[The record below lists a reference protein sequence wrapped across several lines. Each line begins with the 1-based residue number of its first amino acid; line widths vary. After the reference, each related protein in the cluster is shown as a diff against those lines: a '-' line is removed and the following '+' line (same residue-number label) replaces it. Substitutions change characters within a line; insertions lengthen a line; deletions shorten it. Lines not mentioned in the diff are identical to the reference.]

1 MVYTRLSDVNFGP
14 DDLDAMPAA
23 DRLVM
28 TTPDHFEIRY
38 VINPHMAGNIGSV
51 DTRKAHQQ
59 WEMLKE
65 AFESCGIPVDVV
77 EGMPGQPDMVFCA
90 NQTLPY
96 IRKDGTKGV
105 VLSKMY
111 APQRVGEVAYF
122 ERHFS
127 NMGWEIID
135 DLSHGDVEFEGMGD
149 AIWHRGKRLLW
160 GGHGFRTDVH
170 IYDLISRK
178 LDTPV
183 IALQLDDPEFY
194 HLDTCFCILDEETV
208 LIYSPAFK
216 PEGLDL
222 IRHFFPRVIGAPER
236 EARDLFA
243 CNAHCPDGKHVII
256 QRGCTTTK
264 AALIG
269 LGFTVIEVDTDEY
282 LKSGGSVFCMKLMT
296 W

>member
-1 MVYTRLSDVNFGP
+1 MVYTHLSEVSFGTR
-14 DDLDAMPAA
+14 DLDDMPPA
-23 DRLVM
+23 DRMVM
-28 TTPDHFEIRY
+28 TTPDHFEILY
-38 VINPHMAGNIGSV
+38 VINPHMAGNVGAV
-51 DTRKAHQQ
+51 DKGVARQQ
-59 WEMLKE
+59 WDDLKA
-65 AFESCGIPVDVV
+65 AFESCHVPVEVV
-77 EGMPGQPDMVFCA
+77 DGMPGQPDMVFCA
-90 NQTLPY
+90 NQTLPFL
-96 IRKDGTKGV
+96 RKDGRKGV

-111 APQRVGEVAYF
+111 APQRAGEVKHF
-122 ERHFS
+122 EAWFAEK
-127 NMGWEIID
+127 GWDIVD
-135 DLSHGDVEFEGMGD
+135 DIFHGDIEFEGMGD

-160 GGHGFRTDVH
+160 GGHGFRTDRS

-178 LDTPV
+178 LETPV

-194 HLDTCFCILDEETV
+194 HLDTCFCVLDEETV
-208 LIYSPAFK
+208 LIYSPAFT

-243 CNAHCPDGKHVII
+243 CNAHCPDGKHVVI

-264 AALIG
+264 AALEG

>member
-1 MVYTRLSDVNFGP
+1 MVYTHLSDLSFGP
-14 DDLDAMPAA
+14 EDLSAMPPAS
-23 DRLVM
+23 RLVM
-28 TTPDHFEIRY
+28 ATPDHFEIRY
-38 VINPHMAGNIGSV
+38 VINPHMAGNVGSV
-51 DTRKAHQQ
+51 DTKRARQQ
-59 WEMLKE
+59 WDALKE
-65 AFESCGIPVDVV
+65 AFESSGVPVDVV

-90 NQTLPY
+90 NQTLPF
-96 IRKDGTKGV
+96 IREDGSKGV

-111 APQRVGEVAYF
+111 APQRAGEVKHF
-122 ERHFS
+122 ERHFIS
-127 NMGWEIID
+127 QGWEIVD
-135 DLSHGDVEFEGMGD
+135 DLFQGDLEFEGMGD

-160 GGHGFRTDVH
+160 GGHGFRTDVS
-170 IYDLISRK
+170 IYDLISSK

-194 HLDTCFCILDEETV
+194 HLDTCFCVLDEETV

-216 PEGLDL
+216 QAGLDL
-222 IRHFFPRVIGAPER
+222 IHHFFPRVIGAPER

-243 CNAHCPDGKHVII
+243 CNAHCPDGKHVVI

-264 AALIG
+264 AALEG